1 MKIRLGGNLDGI
13 KKGIAIQNSHKE
25 KAIDIE
31 IAKARIKELEIE
43 AKNKIK

>member
-1 MKIRLGGNLDGI
+1 MELKKVLQYKIAT
-13 KKGIAIQNSHKE
+13 KK

-31 IAKARIKELEIE
+31 IAKAKIKELEIE